1 MYLQRW
7 IESREN
13 LMMKKGTMLKKYKW
27 VVMRTKRNQ
36 KRKRTMKTDK
46 VLRSSLTTLSM
57 LT

>member
-13 LMMKKGTMLKKYKW
+13 LMMKRETMLKKYKW
-27 VVMRTKRNQ
+27 VVMRMKKNQ
-36 KRKRTMKTDK
+36 KRKRMTKTDK